1 MSLISNNVKR
11 SKRGRA
17 RRQRRKPRM
26 HKQTGNIVTRDNP
39 RFPNDIKQI
48 PTHNRAIRYIA
59 AGTVTAF
66 ALTPTILLQQ
76 VVSTTNASAN
86 SVRVY
91 NAIRLRRISL
101 YFVPSTGDFGSST
114 NVLNFQWTGTLNSPD
129 NLITDRGTATQ
140 PACIKVIPPQNSL
153 SSFWFD
159 SNSPNVGNTLCTFS
173 CPTNTI
179 IDIDFDFTIGNGNT
193 GTVVLTAAATT
204 TGVAIL
210 HLSSNFI
217 FPDGGVTTYRT

>member
-1 MSLISNNVKR
+1 MKSNTNKR
-11 SKRGRA
+11 ARKGRA
-17 RRQRRKPRM
+17 RRPRRNRT
-26 HKQTGNIVTRDNP
+26 HKESGNMIVRDSP

-48 PTHNRAIRYIA
+48 PIHNRAIRYISNN
-59 AGTVTAF
+59 TVTNF

-76 VVSTTNASAN
+76 VVATTNTST
-86 SVRVY
+86 STIRVY
-91 NAIRLRRISL
+91 NSVRLRRISL
-101 YFVPSTGDFGSST
+101 YFVPSTGDFGSNT

-140 PACIKVIPPQNSL
+140 PACIKVVPPPNSL

-159 SNSPNVGNTLCTFS
+159 ANSPNVAQTICTFS
-173 CPTNTI
+173 CPANTI

-193 GTVVLTAAATT
+193 GTVVIIAAATT

-210 HLSSNFI
+210 HLSSNVI
-217 FPDGGVTTYRT
+217 IPDGGVTTYRT